1 MEQAWSYTY
10 LPWRIKGADRERE
23 GPAGGGRCGSGVRQE
38 RKGDFPRLMG
48 ELKVT
53 APNDVTALI
62 CWRLAV
68 ERVFNQSV

>member
-1 MEQAWSYTY
+1 MEEMH
-10 LPWRIKGADRERE
+10 K
-23 GPAGGGRCGSGVRQE
+23 
-38 RKGDFPRLMG
+38 KGDFPHLRR

-53 APNDVTALI
+53 VPNDVAALI

>member
-1 MEQAWSYTY
+1 MQTGS
-10 LPWRIKGADRERE
+10 RRVQQR
-23 GPAGGGRCGSGVRQE
+23 AGGRRCRSVE
-38 RKGDFPRLMG
+38 DRKGDLAHLRR

-53 APNDVTALI
+53 VPNDVTALI